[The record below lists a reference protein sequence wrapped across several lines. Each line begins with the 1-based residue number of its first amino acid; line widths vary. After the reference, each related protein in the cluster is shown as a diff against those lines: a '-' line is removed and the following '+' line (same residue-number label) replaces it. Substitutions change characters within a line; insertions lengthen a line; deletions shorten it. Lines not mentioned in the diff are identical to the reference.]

1 MPSSFKCQYCTDYKC
16 YCHYLVQGILFGSI
30 EASPKFN
37 NNPKSII
44 PCELF
49 PTSYLLLVFV
59 ADIVDCLIDR
69 AVSIGELNATA
80 RHNAL
85 GSGEEGIEFHVLEAS
100 SIAAFVE

>member
-44 PCELF
+44 HCELF
-49 PTSYLLLVFV
+49 PASYLLLVFV
-59 ADIVDCLIDR
+59 ADIVDCFVDG
-69 AVSIGELNATA
+69 AVGIGELYATA

-85 GSGEEGIEFHVLEAS
+85 SSGEEGIEFHVLEAS

>member
-1 MPSSFKCQYCTDYKC
+1 MPSSFKYQFCTDYKC

-59 ADIVDCLIDR
+59 ADIVDCFIDR
-69 AVSIGELNATA
+69 AVSIGELYATA

-85 GSGEEGIEFHVLEAS
+85 GRGKESLQLHILEPCQ
-100 SIAAFVE
+100 IAAFVE